1 MEVSGGFT
9 MLSLTHSVKMALGSI
24 GSSKMRSALTTLGIV
39 IGVAAVIANV
49 SLGASFNEFFTEEIG
64 SVGNNFIIVEGK
76 KSNLF
81 HDSEMELIKN
91 TPGITGV
98 SPLSQEVAET
108 RFISTTRQIQ
118 VQGVSQDYE
127 EVANIE
133 MESGS
138 FLDDNDKYMAVLG
151 HDVAYEKFDKKIS
164 EKNTIELTFT
174 RADGEVVTQK
184 FKVKGIIQ
192 DPDTTFV
199 QSGIESDV
207 RIFIPVSTMN
217 EIMGEDYY
225 WGFFA
230 AASSMESID
239 DVTEELDKR
248 LARDLGVS
256 SRDIDNEDAKPYGLM
271 NQAEIL
277 EEVDQLSAALGSLLT
292 SVALIS
298 LIVGSIGIMN
308 IMLVTVTER
317 TNEIGIMKSL
327 GYKNHEVLSLFI
339 VESMVVGLIG
349 GVLGTGLGVLGAYL
363 ADSFMG
369 LPYIFPLDLIFV
381 GMFVSIIVGL
391 LAGVYPANKA
401 AKMNPV
407 DALRHE

>member
-1 MEVSGGFT
+1 

-64 SVGNNFIIVEGK
+64 SVGNNFIIVGGK

-184 FKVKGIIQ
+184 FKVKGIIK

-230 AASSMESID
+230 AASSLESID
-239 DVTEELDKR
+239 DVTDELDKR

-256 SRDIDNEDAKPYGLM
+256 SRDIDNEDAKPYALM

-363 ADSFMG
+363 ADSAMG

-381 GMFVSIIVGL
+381 GMIVSIIVGL

>member
-1 MEVSGGFT
+1 
-9 MLSLTHSVKMALGSI
+9 MLSLTHSVRMALGSI
-24 GSSKMRSALTTLGIV
+24 GSSKLRSALTTLGIV

-64 SVGNNFIIVEGK
+64 TVGNNFIIIEGK
-76 KSNLF
+76 SPHLF
-81 HDSEMELIKN
+81 HDNEMKLVKN
-91 TPGITGV
+91 TPGIVGV
-98 SPLSQEVAET
+98 SPLRQGVAEAK
-108 RFISTTRQIQ
+108 FISTTRQIQ
-118 VQGVSQDYE
+118 VQGVSEDYE

-151 HDVAYEKFDKKIS
+151 HDVAYEKFGKNIL

-174 RADGEVVTQK
+174 TRDGEVVTQK
-184 FKVKGIIQ
+184 FKVKGIVKS
-192 DPDTTFV
+192 PETSFV
-199 QSGIESDV
+199 QSGIESDE
-207 RIFIPVSTMN
+207 RIFIPISTMN
-217 EIMGEDYY
+217 EIIGEDYY

-230 AASSMESID
+230 AATSMESID
-239 DVTEELDKR
+239 DVTDELDKR
-248 LARDLGVS
+248 LARHLGVPF
-256 SRDIDNEDAKPYGLM
+256 RDIDNEDAKPYALM

-277 EEVDQLSAALGSLLT
+277 KEVDQLSAALGSLLT

-349 GVLGTGLGVLGAYL
+349 GILGTGLGILGAFM
-363 ADSFMG
+363 ADSAMG

-381 GMFVSIIVGL
+381 GMLVSIIVGL

>member
-1 MEVSGGFT
+1 
-9 MLSLTHSVKMALGSI
+9 MLSLKHSFRMAIASI
-24 GSSKMRSALTTLGIV
+24 SSSKMRSALTTLGIV

-49 SLGASFNEFFTEEIG
+49 SLGASFNQYFTEEIG

-76 KSNLF
+76 TSNLF
-81 HDSEMELIKN
+81 HDDEMELVKN
-91 TPGITGV
+91 TPGIVGV
-98 SPLSQEVAET
+98 SPLSQEVAQVKY
-108 RFISTTRQIQ
+108 ISTMRQITI
-118 VQGVSQDYE
+118 QGVSEDYE
-127 EVANIE
+127 EVGNIQ
-133 MESGS
+133 MESGT
-138 FLDDNDKYMAVLG
+138 FIDDKDKYVAVIG
-151 HDVAYEKFDKKIS
+151 HDVAYDKFDRKIS
-164 EKNTIELTFT
+164 NKNTIELTFT
-174 RADGEVVTQK
+174 RPDGETITKQ
-184 FKVKGIIQ
+184 FKVKGIV
-192 DPDTTFV
+192 DSPETSFV
-199 QSGIESDV
+199 QSGIESDE
-207 RIFIPVSTMN
+207 RIFIPISTMN
-217 EIMGEDYY
+217 EIIGEDYY

-230 AASSMESID
+230 AATSMESID
-239 DVTEELDKR
+239 DVTDELDKR
-248 LARDLGVS
+248 LARHLGVPF
-256 SRDIDNEDAKPYGLM
+256 RDIDNEDAKPYALM

-277 EEVDQLSAALGSLLT
+277 KEVDQLSAALGSLLT

-349 GVLGTGLGVLGAYL
+349 GILGIGLGVAGAYL
-363 ADSFMG
+363 ADNAMG
-369 LPYIFPLDLIFV
+369 LPYVFPVDMILI
-381 GMFVSIIVGL
+381 GMLVSLVVGL

>member
-1 MEVSGGFT
+1 
-9 MLSLTHSVKMALGSI
+9 MLNLKHCMRMALGSI
-24 GSSKMRSALTTLGIV
+24 GSSKLRSALTTLGIV

-49 SLGASFNEFFTEEIG
+49 SLGASFSQYFTEEIG
-64 SVGNNFIIVEGK
+64 SVGNNFIVIESK
-76 KSNLF
+76 TSNLF
-81 HDSEMELIKN
+81 HDNELELIKN
-91 TPGITGV
+91 TPGIVGA
-98 SPLSQEVAET
+98 SPISQEVAEV
-108 RFISTTRQIQ
+108 RYLSTSRQIQ
-118 VQGVSQDYE
+118 VQGVSGDYE

-133 MESGS
+133 METGS
-138 FLDDNDKYMAVLG
+138 FIDDNDKYMAVLG

-164 EKNTIELTFT
+164 DKNSIDITFT
-174 RADGEVVTQK
+174 KANGETVTRS
-184 FKVKGIIQ
+184 FKIKGIVKS
-192 DPDTTFV
+192 PETTFV
-199 QSGIESDV
+199 QSGIEPDV

-230 AASSMESID
+230 ASTNMESINE
-239 DVTEELDKR
+239 VTDEVDKR
-248 LARDLGVS
+248 LARSLGVP
-256 SRDIDNEDAKPYGLM
+256 SRDIDNEDAKPYSLM
-271 NQAEIL
+271 NQEEIL

-327 GYKNHEVLSLFI
+327 GYKNHEILSLFI

-349 GVLGTGLGVLGAYL
+349 GIFGTALGVAGAYI
-363 ADSFMG
+363 ADSTMS
-369 LPYIFPLDLIFV
+369 LPYVFPLNLIFI
-381 GMFVSIIVGL
+381 GMTVSIIVGL